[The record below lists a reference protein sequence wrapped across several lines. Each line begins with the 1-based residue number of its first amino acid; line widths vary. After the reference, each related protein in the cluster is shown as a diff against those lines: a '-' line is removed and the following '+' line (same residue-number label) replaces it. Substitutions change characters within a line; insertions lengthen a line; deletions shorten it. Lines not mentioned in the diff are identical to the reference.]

1 MDASTINIIMIVLGV
16 LMLFAGAKLFALVV
30 GGLGFVLAWGLVQQW
45 FPEMAEQTRLLVSVA
60 AGVAAAVLAGMVKK
74 AGVLLGGFV
83 GGGLALTGLLAS
95 LGVSFPG
102 ARWIPFVIGG
112 IVGAILFAKVFT
124 VALVFISSLAGAT
137 VLTNT
142 LFAEEGTGSLLFF
155 ALAAVGILVQGRK
168 VFFGKKEREKD

>member
-30 GGLGFVLAWGLVQQW
+30 GGLGFVLAG
-45 FPEMAEQTRLLVSVA
+45 R
-60 AGVAAAVLAGMVKK
+60 GKK
-74 AGVLLGGFV
+74 AGVWLGGFG